1 MRAILWNI
9 GKTFIMSA
17 LLAEERMLMVRGLL
31 AECILI
37 SSSNYELT
45 ALSLWSVES
54 LRKIKELRP
63 IRMTEVHPTW
73 LGPSVVRIQ

>member
-37 SSSNYELT
+37 SSSNYKFT

-63 IRMTEVHPTW
+63 IRIAEVHAT
-73 LGPSVVRIQ
+73 